1 MYAPRA
7 TTREHRGQLVFYLNP
22 ALAQPSGVMSSVVWL
37 KFSADSES
45 NGLTV
50 AALPSRSI
58 HSGPPQTIPIGQKK
72 TPKQRKIRIKQNKTV
87 RRSAQEIRS
96 GSSLATELVP
106 RHPGLMRPCLKTPS
120 KAKPQQS
127 LKATIF
133 LVLSGKETYFIYS
146 KPLIY
151 I

>member
-22 ALAQPSGVMSSVVWL
+22 ALAQPSDVMSSVVLL

-72 TPKQRKIRIKQNKTV
+72 TPKQRKIRIKQNSSKECAGDPLRV
-87 RRSAQEIRS
+87 IFGYRA
-96 GSSLATELVP
+96 GS
-106 RHPGLMRPCLKTPS
+106 KTPWAHETLFEDT
-120 KAKPQQS
+120 KQS
-127 LKATIF
+127 QATTEFESHYFLSAVRQGDIF
-133 LVLSGKETYFIYS
+133 
-146 KPLIY
+146 Y
-151 I
+151 IF